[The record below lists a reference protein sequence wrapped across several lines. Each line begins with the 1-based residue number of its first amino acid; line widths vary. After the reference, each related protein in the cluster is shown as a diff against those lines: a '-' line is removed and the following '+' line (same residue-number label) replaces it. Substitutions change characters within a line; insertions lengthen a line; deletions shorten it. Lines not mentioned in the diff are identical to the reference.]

1 MNHYVSCLTEVA
13 QWRAERM
20 RSPAKRGRKP
30 GTGKKNMVKG
40 VTGKVILVKV
50 DLSRFENNTVLY
62 QVCLQSTAPVVLLQL
77 HVESA
82 CCMRFHCLFVCL
94 SVC

>member
-1 MNHYVSCLTEVA
+1 MCCDTVQHGVFKCVCAHSPSQSPEVA
-13 QWRAERM
+13 QWRADKI

-50 DLSRFENNTVLY
+50 DLSRFEKNTVLY
-62 QVCLQSTAPVVLLQL
+62 QVSHSQRPVN
-77 HVESA
+77 
-82 CCMRFHCLFVCL
+82 
-94 SVC
+94 